1 MGIAEV
7 SEPRARLLEHPRRSQ
22 SGKPSDA
29 TSAGEDFNREQPV
42 RSTGGEIDAA
52 NPAGV
57 TSRPAETRS
66 DYRAAFELVYRQY
79 RAAGLVRPNPTGVRI
94 APHQLSP
101 ECTVILAE
109 SCGRLLGTVSLV
121 GDGGN
126 GLPLERIFPAAVR
139 SFRRRG
145 LRLTEVGCL
154 ASVEPPGSFPSPV
167 YVELTKATI
176 HYARLGG
183 FDRMIAAVH
192 PRHGR
197 FYQRAMGFERLG
209 EEAAYDR
216 VNGNRAVCVVGDPND
231 PARYREPWR
240 ELFFAGPKFGR
251 ARRVAPMSG
260 VDRKYFR
267 ALKEIADWD
276 PARGVRRAA

>member
-1 MGIAEV
+1 M
-7 SEPRARLLEHPRRSQ
+7 RRLEYDRLSQ
-22 SGKPSDA
+22 SGTPSDA
-29 TSAGEDFNREQPV
+29 ASAGEEFDRDHPV
-42 RSTGGEIDAA
+42 RPTGGETDAA
-52 NPAGV
+52 NQAV
-57 TSRPAETRS
+57 VASRPAETRA

-79 RAAGLVRPNPTGVRI
+79 HAAGLVRPNPTGVRI

-101 ECTVILAE
+101 QCTVILAE
-109 SCGRLLGTVSLV
+109 SCGRLVGTVSLV
-121 GDGGN
+121 GDGWN
-126 GLPLERIFPAAVR
+126 GLPIERIFPAAAR

-209 EEAAYDR
+209 DEAVYDL
-216 VNGNRAVCVVGDPND
+216 VNGNRAVCVVGDPHD

-240 ELFFAGPKFGR
+240 ELFFAGPRYGS

-267 ALKEIADWD
+267 ALGDIAEWD
-276 PARGVRRAA
+276 PARDVRRVA